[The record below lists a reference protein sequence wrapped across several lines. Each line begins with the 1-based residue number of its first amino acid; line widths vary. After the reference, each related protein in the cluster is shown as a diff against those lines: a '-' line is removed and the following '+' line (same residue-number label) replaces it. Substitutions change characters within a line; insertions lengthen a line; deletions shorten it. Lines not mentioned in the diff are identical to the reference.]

1 MLESAEADGFPA
13 FLLTYGKSRGKES
26 RSDSQRTRLSKG
38 ESASL

>member
-26 RSDSQRTRLSKG
+26 RFRLTADTL
-38 ESASL
+38 E